1 MTRQSLT
8 KVALCL
14 CGALLTSCG
23 DPDRAVAPPLAAMGA
38 GPQVVLTPSAATL
51 PLGTTLQF
59 DAHLVNPSGKPRANR
74 QFTWSSGNA
83 AVATVSETGLVT
95 AVAEGSA
102 TITATA
108 QRLSGTAQVAVV
120 RRAHPEGVI
129 AGTVALDNGP
139 FGAAASARG
148 TYHITRVA
156 AGVERGDLPEFGFT
170 ASVVVGSGPTAVA
183 FSPSGA
189 TSYVTNQLSQNLGVI
204 DVAANTQVKTIP
216 LLGDPFMVA
225 VSPDGG
231 TVYVTDNAAHLYA
244 IDAATETIRATL
256 TVSSISNG
264 LVFNPSGTRVYA
276 SLLFSGE
283 IVEID
288 AHADR
293 VIRRMLIGGSKL
305 QGIAMSTDGS
315 ELYVADEGASVLRV
329 VNVESGTQVAE
340 VSLPG
345 AGFGVALSPDNAQV
359 YVGLVFDGAVLVVDR
374 ASRTVVRTI
383 ATGGTPHRIAFSAG
397 GETAVIANGAGWVDF
412 VR

>member
-1 MTRQSLT
+1 MTRQSFT
-8 KVALCL
+8 KLALCL

-23 DPDRAVAPPLAAMGA
+23 DPDRAVAPALAAMRA
-38 GPQVVLTPSAATL
+38 GPQVMITPSAVTL

-102 TITATA
+102 TITATT

-129 AGTVALDNGP
+129 ASTVALDSRP
-139 FGAAASARG
+139 FGAAVSPRG
-148 TYHITRVA
+148 TYHITRGD

-204 DVAANTQVKTIP
+204 DVAANTQVKAIP

-244 IDAATETIRATL
+244 IDAATQTIRATL

-264 LVFNPSGTRVYA
+264 LVFNASGTRVYA

-288 AHADR
+288 AHADT
-293 VIRRMLIGGSKL
+293 VIRHMLIGGNVL

-315 ELYVADEGASVLRV
+315 ELYVADEGAVLHV
-329 VNVESGTQVAE
+329 VSVESGTQVAE

-383 ATGGTPHRIAFSAG
+383 ATGGIPRRIAFSAG
-397 GETAVIANGAGWVDF
+397 GETAVIANEAGWVDF